1 MSILDEVIEYIE
13 YGHRYSTYIAARCIF
28 HEDRRPSL
36 IIHEDYY
43 NCLACDAK
51 GRTEKLLEKLKG
63 LPSKPLSKER
73 FSNPFTKWMKSQT
86 LSEALKTAWMTM
98 NEHPSVYMRDKRG
111 ITNQTCR
118 ELGIGHRDGW
128 FTFSIRDRCKKI
140 VGGVARADET
150 NNSSAKYVS
159 VANQN
164 SNLLYVPSWEYIEN
178 QGVVYLVFGILDAVT
193 LYQLGIASISTTG
206 GKRLDPSALDGIRK
220 RILFIPDFGEENA
233 AWNIVKHLDWRGKV
247 VQCHYPEDSKD
258 VNDMWVKHP
267 EMLKSSIGV

>member
-86 LSEALKTAWMTM
+86 LSEALKTAWQTM
-98 NEHPSVYMRDKRG
+98 NDHPSVYMRDARG

-118 ELGIGHRDGW
+118 ELGIGHRDGF
-128 FTFSIRDRCKKI
+128 FTFPIRNKCHKI
-140 VGGVARADET
+140 IGAVARADET
-150 NNSSAKYVS
+150 NQTSAKYVTPS
-159 VANQN
+159 GQDGNT
-164 SNLLYVPSWEYIEN
+164 LYVPSWEMLEKAKDI
-178 QGVVYLVFGILDAVT
+178 YL
-193 LYQLGIASISTTG
+193 
-206 GKRLDPSALDGIRK
+206 
-220 RILFIPDFGEENA
+220 
-233 AWNIVKHLDWRGKV
+233 
-247 VQCHYPEDSKD
+247 
-258 VNDMWVKHP
+258 
-267 EMLKSSIGV
+267 